1 MIKTIWTLLL
11 ALMTI
16 TSSNASEFRHW
27 SDWTTA
33 EKLEYTA
40 FTLVNYTDFAQTE
53 RCISMYPKCKEINPI
68 LGSKPNDATIAAAFL
83 ISQWGYYHLMGTSHY
98 DEAARKTKPFMF
110 AWKLTIVL
118 SNDNQGIKI
127 SKVW

>member
-1 MIKTIWTLLL
+1 MKQILFLLFL
-11 ALMTI
+11 LMANLG
-16 TSSNASEFRHW
+16 NATEFRHW

-53 RCISMYPKCKEINPI
+53 RCISVYPKCKELNPF

-83 ISQWGYYHLMGTSHY
+83 ISQWGYYHLMGTAHY
-98 DEAARKTKPFMF
+98 VMRLLEKQNHLCLHGKF
-110 AWKLTIVL
+110 L
-118 SNDNQGIKI
+118 
-127 SKVW
+127 